1 VPYDPADPKWVQF
14 RRLLLGT
21 MVECLAEAGLAAD
34 LATARIEFDRESE
47 FRVPRLDNAMRF
59 KGRFTARAT
68 SPPPEAPALE
78 ALRARLAAQWPV
90 LVSTLDVIPLGD
102 RLTPTRNELAVST
115 TPDGA
120 LRVVFDLEA
129 D

>member
-1 VPYDPADPKWVQF
+1 VPYDSTDRQWIQF

-21 MVECLAEAGLAAD
+21 VVECLAEAGLAAD

-47 FRVPRLDNAMRF
+47 FRVPRLDNWMRF
-59 KGRFTARAT
+59 KGLFTARTPTRPGAR
-68 SPPPEAPALE
+68 ELE
-78 ALRARLAAQWPV
+78 ALRASLVAQWPV

-102 RLTPTRNELAVST
+102 RLTPTRNELIVT
-115 TPDGA
+115 TGPDGA
-120 LRVVFDLEA
+120 LRIAFDLEA